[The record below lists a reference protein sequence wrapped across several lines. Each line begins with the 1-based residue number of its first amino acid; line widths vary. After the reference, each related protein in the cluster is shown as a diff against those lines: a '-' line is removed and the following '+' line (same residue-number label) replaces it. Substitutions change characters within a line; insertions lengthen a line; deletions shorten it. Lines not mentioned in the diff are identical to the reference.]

1 MADCP
6 PASVEYRRQVDVERP
21 LPILIGR
28 LEDIAPRDDPGIVDE
43 HVQPACDL
51 DGIVDQL
58 FAISLV
64 PEVAGLAPDILSGSV
79 EFGLEHVQA
88 SLVGVAGN
96 HTKAVRDEL
105 LGDRLPDTSR
115 RACYHSSFLFNA
127 SHSSG
132 HL

>member
-1 MADCP
+1 MADRPSAC
-6 PASVEYRRQVDVERP
+6 VEYRCEVDVERP

-28 LEDIAPRDDPGIVDE
+28 LEDIAPRDDPRIVDE

-51 DGIVDQL
+51 DRIVDQI

-64 PEVAGLAPDILSGSV
+64 PEVAGLAPDILSDSI
-79 EFGLEHVQA
+79 EFGLELVQA
-88 SLVGVAGN
+88 SLVGVSGN
-96 HTKAVRDEL
+96 HMEAVRDEL

-115 RACYHSSFLFNA
+115 RACDHRSFLFNA
-127 SHSSG
+127 SHSSS